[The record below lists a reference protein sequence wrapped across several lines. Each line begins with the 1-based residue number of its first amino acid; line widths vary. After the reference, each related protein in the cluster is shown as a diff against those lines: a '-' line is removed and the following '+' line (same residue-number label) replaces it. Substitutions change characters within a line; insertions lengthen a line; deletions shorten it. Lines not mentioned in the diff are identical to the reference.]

1 MRKVLVG
8 LLCTV
13 ALGAFANP
21 ADDLLN
27 RIDKGAAAKFKTVL
41 VKSDKDFFEID
52 QAKTRKGNSTSAASK
67 SAAGKNN
74 PIIIRGNSWVNI
86 AVGINWYLKHHA
98 GIHISWNNM
107 NVKLPAV
114 LPVVKQKE
122 RHETDLKLRYNF
134 NYCTFSYTMAFWN
147 WNRWQKEIDW
157 MALHGI
163 NMPLAAVGTES
174 VWRNM
179 LLKLGYSEEEV
190 GKFIAGPA
198 FLAWWEMNNLE
209 GWGGPLPLNWYKQ
222 QEALQ
227 KKILARMKEMGMKP
241 VLPGYCGMVPHDA
254 KQKLGLNVTDA
265 GRWNSY
271 QRPANL
277 SPTDSRFAEIADLY
291 YKELTRLY
299 GKSDYYS
306 MDPFHESG
314 NDAAVDYGKAGEAL
328 MSAMKRANPHAIW
341 VVQGWNENP
350 RPQMIANL
358 KVGDLL
364 VLDLFSES
372 RQNFKDF
379 CTGENTSGTGKKDF
393 STSKKEG
400 IYGKH
405 QWLFCLLE
413 NFGGNVG
420 LHGRMDQLLNN
431 FYLATGKKDTP
442 KQENSSLL
450 TLHSSLKGWGFTM
463 EGSENNP
470 VMFELMSELPWR
482 AEKITKEDWI
492 REYCYVRYGVHD
504 ATIEKAWIL
513 LAQSIYNCPKGNIQQ
528 GTHESIFCA
537 RPSLNSY
544 QVSTWSLMSNYYDPE
559 DTRQAAILL
568 TSVAE
573 KYRGNNNFEYDLVD
587 ICRQALADQGRK
599 QYLKTMAD
607 YKSFSRQEFKKDS
620 DRFLKMILLQ
630 DKLLGTRQ
638 EFRLGHWIEEARNL
652 GKTAEEKDL
661 YEWNARVQITTWGNR
676 ICADNGGLHDYGH
689 KEWQGLLKDFYYLRW
704 STFMK
709 SLASQLSLQNTPR
722 IDWYGLEEPWTL
734 QKSPYSSKAEG
745 SPIDVAKEVIDCI

>member
-1 MRKVLVG
+1 MRKVLVE

-52 QAKTRKGNSTSAASK
+52 QARTRKGNSTSAASK
-67 SAAGKNN
+67 SATGKNN

-114 LPVVKQKE
+114 LPAVKQKE

-134 NYCTFSYTMAFWN
+134 NYCTFSYTMAFWD

-163 NMPLAAVGTES
+163 NMPLAAVGTEC
-174 VWRNM
+174 VWHNM

-209 GWGGPLPLNWYKQ
+209 GWGGPLPLGWYKQ
-222 QEALQ
+222 QEPLQ

-372 RQNFKDF
+372 RQNFEDF
-379 CTGENTSGTGKKDF
+379 CTGENTSGPGKKDF

-492 REYCYVRYGVHD
+492 REYCYARYGVHD
-504 ATIEKAWIL
+504 ATIEKAWTL

-537 RPSLNSY
+537 RPLQNCY

-607 YKSFSRQEFKKDS
+607 FKAFSRQDFKKDS
-620 DRFLKMILLQ
+620 DRFLKMIMLQ

-638 EFRLGHWIEEARNL
+638 EFRLGRWIEEARSL

-709 SLASQLSLQNTPR
+709 SLASQLSLQDTPR
-722 IDWYGLEEPWTL
+722 IDWYGLEESWTL
-734 QKSPYSSKAEG
+734 QKNPYSSKAEG